1 MTAKKQTWHECLEAF
16 VIPAN
21 WESLKEEDKP
31 QEVHATP
38 LCAPHYLQ
46 AEMPPSVS
54 MGGVRLTFKCHRTCT
69 VLEEKEL
76 DFPT

>member
-1 MTAKKQTWHECLEAF
+1 MSSCDSQKPNMALVSVGFSDYSQLGEF
-16 VIPAN
+16 
-21 WESLKEEDKP
+21 KEEDKP

-54 MGGVRLTFKCHRTCT
+54 MGGLGSHSNATERARFLRW
-69 VLEEKEL
+69 ERA
-76 DFPT
+76 

>member
-1 MTAKKQTWHECLEAF
+1 M
-16 VIPAN
+16 IPSK

-54 MGGVRLTFKCHRTCT
+54 TGGEAPIQMLQNVRGS
-69 VLEEKEL
+69 
-76 DFPT
+76 